1 MQANH
6 SSPLR
11 GLVSA
16 IALLGLGALLEYLF
30 HWLVVP
36 ILFGLLCV
44 YVLACRVVEWAM
56 RNEQELLEAVYAGL
70 PFGLILLA
78 VFQLK

>member
-1 MQANH
+1 MSANH

-11 GLVSA
+11 GLVSGV
-16 IALLGLGALLEYLF
+16 ALGICFLLSWKAF
-30 HWLVVP
+30 
-36 ILFGLLCV
+36 ICV
-44 YVLACRVVEWAM
+44 IGCCCVLVLASRFGRWAR